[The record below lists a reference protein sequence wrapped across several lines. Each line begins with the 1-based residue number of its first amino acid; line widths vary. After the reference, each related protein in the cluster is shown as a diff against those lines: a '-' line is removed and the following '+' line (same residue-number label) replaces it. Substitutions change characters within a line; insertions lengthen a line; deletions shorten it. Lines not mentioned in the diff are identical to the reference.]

1 MFKTKFIPLYEE
13 LYNNENHQ
21 ETIYEKIIAPII
33 IHNEEEY
40 NKLIKDINRY
50 DIIIDAMQRHRIVD
64 TINSPLFIILSVEKC
79 REIYFNLNE
88 YRKEAMYRFYKEYL
102 LKEILN
108 IDSID
113 DNYKID
119 IYHSISRATQRL
131 RDYGNIDDI
140 FRLRNYYD
148 KKFIYICNTNNIEE
162 FRDLKIGIRMQLS
175 YLIGMFLPT
184 ICGKTSEIAT
194 LNTLLSSIM
203 FVCIS
208 NITDNKIISIY
219 SNRTDYNN
227 IKSNLGDA
235 IINSADTFDDIIT
248 EIKYYSDIGNDIG
261 KVCTITNNDIKILV
275 NGDIF

>member
-1 MFKTKFIPLYEE
+1 M
-13 LYNNENHQ
+13 
-21 ETIYEKIIAPII
+21 
-33 IHNEEEY
+33 
-40 NKLIKDINRY
+40 
-50 DIIIDAMQRHRIVD
+50 
-64 TINSPLFIILSVEKC
+64 FIILSAEKC
-79 REIYFNLNE
+79 REIYSNLNE
-88 YRKEAMYRFYKEYL
+88 YRKEAIYRFYKEYL

-108 IDSID
+108 IDCI

-119 IYHSISRATQRL
+119 IYHSISRATQGL
-131 RDYGNIDDI
+131 RDYDNIDDI
-140 FRLRNYYD
+140 FRLRNYYNE
-148 KKFIYICNTNNIEE
+148 KFIYICNTNNIEE
-162 FRDLKIGIRMQLS
+162 FRDLKIGVRMQLS

-194 LNTLLSSIM
+194 LNTLLSSII

-227 IKSNLGDA
+227 IKLNLGNA
-235 IINSADTFDDIIT
+235 INDSADTFDDIIT